1 MSNAKKYIIESLGAC
16 GFAVLRS
23 AFAFRQRP
31 DLWATA
37 MDCSHDFLAKNLENR
52 LSDIHGVETYLAR
65 FEGIEGSTLIRVLT
79 RSPDDLTRRIAQITG
94 FTATLMI
101 HESEMVGTLDP
112 NDIPPRK
119 ISALTG
125 DLHADVVTAQPG
137 RTCSACEW
145 FTSASSCSN
154 VKESGIL
161 HPAANVMRRC
171 KAYRP
176 EFKNM
181 DGRTG
186 TQLWPELWTLTA
198 AAK

>member
-23 AFAFRQRP
+23 AIAFRQRP

-37 MDCSHDFLAKNLENR
+37 TDCGHDFIEKNLANR
-52 LSDIHGVETYLAR
+52 LSDIQGIETYLAR
-65 FEGIEGSTLIRVLT
+65 FEGIEGPALIKVLA
-79 RSPDDLTRRIAQITG
+79 RNPDDLTRRIAQITG

-101 HESEMVGTLDP
+101 HESELVGTLDP
-112 NDIPPRK
+112 DDIPARK
-119 ISALTG
+119 ISARTG
-125 DLHADVVTAQPG
+125 DIHADAVTAQPG
-137 RTCSACEW
+137 RTCSECEW

-176 EFKNM
+176 HFTNM

-186 TQLWPELWTLTA
+186 TQLWPELFVKA
-198 AAK
+198 

>member
-1 MSNAKKYIIESLGAC
+1 MSNAKKYVIESLGST
-16 GFAVLRS
+16 GFAVLRGQV
-23 AFAFRQRP
+23 AYTQRP

-37 MDCSHDFLAKNLENR
+37 SDCTYDFADKS
-52 LSDIHGVETYLAR
+52 LSNKLGELHGCTEFLVR
-65 FEGIEGSTLIRVLT
+65 FHGIESGLIRVLA
-79 RSPDDLTRRIAQITG
+79 RSSDQLAQRIEWVTG
-94 FTATLMI
+94 YKVRQLALA
-101 HESEMVGTLDP
+101 SELVGTIDP
-112 NDIPPRK
+112 NDIAPRK
-119 ISALTG
+119 ISARTG
-125 DLHADVVTAQPG
+125 DIHADVVTAQPG

-154 VKESGIL
+154 AKESGIL
-161 HPAANVMRRC
+161 HPAANIMRRC

-198 AAK
+198 ATK